1 MFAELEM
8 FNEGAAHDFPTVDG
22 EAFHNDVV
30 GAAGVLAGD
39 HAEGPALQV
48 LKRMRHDVE
57 EKVCTSAPP
66 SNGVSL
72 VPTSRALSKA
82 L

>member
-1 MFAELEM
+1 MPVPPWQRSIKDLW
-8 FNEGAAHDFPTVDG
+8 PQTI
-22 EAFHNDVV
+22 
-30 GAAGVLAGD
+30 AGVKSGA
-39 HAEGPALQV
+39 V
-48 LKRMRHDVE
+48 LTVE
-57 EKVCTSAPP
+57 KICTSAPP